1 MNGTRKEGTTA
12 GQGQFQQGSS
22 KGPKP
27 GTHFAR
33 FVEDTPIKI
42 WRYTYDPAKPTR
54 TWLHRFNKEKTEVVP
69 IETSSTVSVFP
80 PPVPPKEDVRP
91 VIPTVYWQETPTR
104 SRTPV
109 FGRRQVDKLPAIKEE
124 SPEQS
129 GTILTQTEED
139 ILRRARI
146 EFKKD
151 IDGIT
156 ARTIL
161 AAARNTVRTSVS
173 GLYHDR
179 QTHRVRSHLWDWI
192 EVVTTNL
199 SEIKRSST
207 IVGRSH
213 QQVRDLLEHLKAV
226 ETILLQWQFEDLER
240 PVWTEDIFH

>member
-1 MNGTRKEGTTA
+1 M
-12 GQGQFQQGSS
+12 
-22 KGPKP
+22 
-27 GTHFAR
+27 
-33 FVEDTPIKI
+33 
-42 WRYTYDPAKPTR
+42 
-54 TWLHRFNKEKTEVVP
+54 P
-69 IETSSTVSVFP
+69 IETRSTVSVFP

-129 GTILTQTEED
+129 GNILTQAEED
-139 ILRRARI
+139 ILRQAGI

-161 AAARNTVRTSVS
+161 AAARNTVGTSVS
-173 GLYHDR
+173 GLYHNR

-240 PVWTEDIFH
+240 PVWTEDLFHRSLLQGIVTVKNALHDPSNLIDTRVPQEIEVLRRLINAERYYRQHLNRSYITNQ